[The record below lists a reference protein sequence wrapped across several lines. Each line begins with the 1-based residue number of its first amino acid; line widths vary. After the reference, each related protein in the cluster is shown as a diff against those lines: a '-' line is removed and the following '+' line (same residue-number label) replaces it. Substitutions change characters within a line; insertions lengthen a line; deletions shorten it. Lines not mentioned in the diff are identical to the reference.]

1 MNKTELIAAVA
12 DQTGLSRKDV
22 EAALQTMTDTI
33 IDTLADGEK
42 VQMVGF
48 GSFEVKNRATRIGR
62 NPQTGEVVP
71 IPPSRAV
78 VFRPGKKL
86 KDAIRPVPS

>member
-22 EAALQTMTDTI
+22 EAALQTMTETI
-33 IDTLADGEK
+33 TDTLADGEK
-42 VQMVGF
+42 VQLVGF

-62 NPQTGEVVP
+62 NPQTGEVIP

-78 VFRPGKKL
+78 VFRPGRRL
-86 KDAIRPVPS
+86 KEAVNTTP